1 MNGHP
6 VNNAQN
12 TYTGTTIHT
21 ILQQTIISTNEQK
34 RFYLL
39 LTLKK
44 QQMGSESDLFFIPNS
59 LIARL
64 NKFNKLTTKFQW
76 IIHTFLLSFVSFLC
90 ILMKLQ

>member
-64 NKFNKLTTKFQW
+64 NKLTTKFQW